1 MRSAFPLSTSDLIA
15 LQQQQQ
21 MNSGDSGSKV
31 RRQKSNKET
40 TTAFSSLPHDG
51 ATPGGARPSPVVHS
65 GKTRRPQNRS
75 QSTDPREKSRFR
87 PLSMFHPFANSGS
100 GGGGGSGWFNPG
112 YVWREAGP
120 ELTGGYNKTEAARQ
134 QQQWYLQERHG
145 GGGSNMLHSM
155 PAMLSSGSLAPV
167 DSNSQLSRSDRS
179 RSSFGMILKDRFQ
192 KNPNMYFP
200 DTSRT
205 PSRTPPEDKKKDR
218 KKTGVSQDDLSDTD
232 TLIRNMSEGSFDKD
246 SSSISG
252 GGRSFDS
259 TKSDRSS
266 GKSSSLSHDSMDGTP
281 KMIRRRQPESIT
293 TPKAPS
299 TTAVHLASNPSVI
312 LNKKTIRNYTPMESS
327 ALLRQFE
334 ETRHTTLE
342 RRGRRSKTNLE
353 PSSAEPPEEGEEE
366 LESPIQ
372 RKSSVD
378 RLIED
383 FHRSLPPPPTAREED
398 EEAIETAAGS
408 PFSDGDSILS
418 GTEDRHKAVLPRG
431 GGGDSVGSTLAAK
444 KQPGSHHSGTVNSQA
459 SIWSVGSSVASFD
472 YHTVASVDKGAAVR
486 HQQHHLSHKQ
496 QQQQQSSLSKS
507 NDRSN
512 SSGGKKRGGSS
523 TTVDLAAAA
532 ATGEPAGERVP
543 PEGAAASDPS
553 PRSSFVQRI
562 EVRADLQR
570 RSEALADKKSPT
582 KTQQRK
588 SGKEAAREEVADLL
602 QPQETG
608 VDELVMLKRLISEG
622 RISGLNEKPPT
633 FKPPTPPSK
642 AASAAKKTKAPK
654 SPAPKTPDVNKPS
667 GGRTGTAAGGGSSGG
682 ATKAPEDRPRKARDA
697 PPPPPAASHP
707 IKAQPETSE
716 IKFLSGRR
724 IHSVEN
730 LQEDDHRQR
739 RPEREGRREEK
750 SEAVQRSTSMHLSRG
765 KKVSSIT
772 NGTYLI
778 DVMQAWYS
786 CYG

>member
-1 MRSAFPLSTSDLIA
+1 MRSAFPLSTSDLVA

-21 MNSGDSGSKV
+21 QQNNADSGSKV

-40 TTAFSSLPHDG
+40 TVFTSLPHDTLSPG
-51 ATPGGARPSPVVHS
+51 PGGGNRPVVHS

-87 PLSMFHPFANSGS
+87 PLSMFQPF
-100 GGGGGSGWFNPG
+100 GGGGGGGGAGWFNPG

-120 ELTGGYNKTEAARQ
+120 ELTGNFSKTEAAAAR
-134 QQQWYLQERHG
+134 QQWYLQERRNG
-145 GGGSNMLHSM
+145 PDSLLHSM
-155 PAMLSSGSLAPV
+155 PVMLGGGGGGVSL
-167 DSNSQLSRSDRS
+167 DTNSQLSRSDRS

-205 PSRTPPEDKKKDR
+205 PSRTPPEDKKQD
-218 KKTGVSQDDLSDTD
+218 KKKKEASQDDLSDTD

-259 TKSDRSS
+259 AKSDRSS
-266 GKSSSLSHDSMDGTP
+266 GKSSLSQDSMDGTP

-334 ETRHTTLE
+334 ETRHNTLE
-342 RRGRRSKTNLE
+342 RRGGRIKANSE
-353 PSSAEPPEEGEEE
+353 SMSAEIPEEESGEQ
-366 LESPIQ
+366 ESPPIQ

-383 FHRSLPPPPTAREED
+383 FHRSLPPPPPTREED
-398 EEAIETAAGS
+398 EEAIEVSGAGG
-408 PFSDGDSILS
+408 PFSDSVLS
-418 GTEDRHKAVLPRG
+418 GTGDRRAMGPSPG
-431 GGGDSVGSTLAAK
+431 GGGGGLLAMAK
-444 KQPGSHHSGTVNSQA
+444 KQQSSHHSKSGTVNSQA

-472 YHTVASVDKGAAVR
+472 YHTVTSLDKGPR
-486 HQQHHLSHKQ
+486 QQPPQKQ
-496 QQQQQSSLSKS
+496 HSLGKS
-507 NDRSN
+507 TDRINHSSN
-512 SSGGKKRGGSS
+512 SGSGKKLGGGRLSNS
-523 TTVDLAAAA
+523 TVDLS
-532 ATGEPAGERVP
+532 TGRDPGSRGEGPAGVRVP

-570 RSEALADKKSPT
+570 RSESIATDKKPPG
-582 KTQQRK
+582 KPQQQQQRK

-608 VDELVMLKRLISEG
+608 DDELVMLKRLISEG
-622 RISGLNEKPPT
+622 RISGLNDKPPA

-642 AASAAKKTKAPK
+642 TASTAKKAKAPK
-654 SPAPKTPDVNKPS
+654 SPAPKTPDVNKTS
-667 GGRTGTAAGGGSSGG
+667 SNRQGGGSPVKGS
-682 ATKAPEDRPRKARDA
+682 EERPRKNREA
-697 PPPPPAASHP
+697 PPPPPTTSSHP

-716 IKFLSGRR
+716 IKFISGRR
-724 IHSVEN
+724 IHSVED
-730 LQEDDHRQR
+730 LQEEDQRQR
-739 RPEREGRREEK
+739 RPEREGRREER
-750 SEAVQRSTSMHLSRG
+750 SEAVQRSTSMHLTRG
-765 KKVSSIT
+765 KRRNCLLQV
-772 NGTYLI
+772 L
-778 DVMQAWYS
+778 YS
-786 CYG
+786 MYI